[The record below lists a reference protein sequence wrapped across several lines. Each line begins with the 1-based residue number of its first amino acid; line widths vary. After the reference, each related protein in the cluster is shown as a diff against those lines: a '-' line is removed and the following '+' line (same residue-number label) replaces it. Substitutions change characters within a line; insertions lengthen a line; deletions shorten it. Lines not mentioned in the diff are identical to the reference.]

1 MAQTYSGRAQQGY
14 APQADVYS
22 RGTDQGRPVS
32 DEHASFGQELGD
44 FGIEHLQQYPAAVK
58 LGAYGS
64 ADDTRLF
71 DQQAAAQSVQPTQ
84 AQPAYVYDAAGRGF
98 ADDGT
103 PLRPQLG
110 KAQWGGA
117 IVSLALIVGLGV
129 WGYNLMVRDVSGVP
143 VIRSMSEG
151 ARSVPENPG
160 GQLAM
165 HQGLSVN
172 SVTAD
177 GSAGAPSDRLTLAP
191 RPMEL
196 TDEDR
201 PMGDTV
207 TIVSS
212 YQPNNAYTQT
222 PEPAPVF
229 VPFVEQSVASADE
242 PTPLSLSAVESLS
255 ADTNLSDDTQAEI
268 GTIKAGAFVTSPMPK
283 ARPVRLASAAAVLA
297 APSATDTLNEASL
310 NGVAGDILAALGSE
324 GEMQPTEVP
333 VGARLVQFGAFQNE
347 DIARAE
353 WDRISTKFAG
363 LMEGKTR
370 VIEKAESGGK
380 TFYRLRALGFTDAAD
395 SNRFCAALTAR
406 NAACVPARQR

>member
-22 RGTDQGRPVS
+22 RSSDQGHPAAS
-32 DEHASFGQELGD
+32 DHAGSLNALGD
-44 FGIEHLQQYPAAVK
+44 FGIEHLQQHPAAVK

-64 ADDTRLF
+64 VDDTRLF
-71 DQQAAAQSVQPTQ
+71 AQQAAAQSAQPTQ
-84 AQPAYVYDAAGRGF
+84 EHPAYVYDAAGRGF

-103 PLRPQLG
+103 PLRPHLG

-143 VIRSMSEG
+143 VIRSMSGG

-177 GSAGAPSDRLTLAP
+177 GSAGAPSDSLTLAP

-196 TDEDR
+196 TNEDR

-212 YQPNNAYTQT
+212 YQPDNAYTRT
-222 PEPAPVF
+222 PDPTPVF
-229 VPFVEQSVASADE
+229 VPFVEPSVAATDA
-242 PTPLSLSAVESLS
+242 PATLALSAVETVSAVEALS
-255 ADTNLSDDTQAEI
+255 ADAE
-268 GTIKAGAFVTSPMPK
+268 GDARAETGAFVTSPMPK

-297 APSATDTLNEASL
+297 SPQAANTLNEASL

-324 GEMQPTEVP
+324 GEVLATEVP

-353 WDRISTKFAG
+353 WDRISTKFAA

-380 TFYRLRALGFTDAAD
+380 TFYRLRALGFTDTAD